1 MQYRIYLNLALTAIL
16 APIYSLAQPCSKGY
30 YKDVFNDSGI
40 RVTSRSD
47 LPAVRYLGLS
57 MESFISAKG
66 EDGDVITAIDSML
79 QKQLIEGSEMDE
91 NGILLYPDGA
101 PRFRV
106 LYVNGGSS
114 FSHGESL
121 GHTGIERI
129 KQFVAN
135 GGSYVGTCAGS
146 ALSSTGIWKDTHFQS
161 QEYYFGIWPGV
172 IRRTELAKTY
182 TGMNIPGDSPLL
194 RYYDF
199 GGDLHIDSMRHNLGN
214 HAYTSFNYP
223 QETEVLATYETDTMQ
238 LERAIGGEPGIW
250 AYKPYASAGRAVM
263 CGSHP
268 EAITKGE
275 RLHLMSAM
283 LRYAM
288 DGNGIAKI
296 KANLQNG
303 LVRTMNKNTH
313 DGMPDYTK
321 IGDKQYHHF
330 TFKIPKH
337 TEKVT
342 ITLAS
347 VPGYTNYD
355 LYLLARKDGF
365 AFKGESDVQDLTF
378 GVDKTIEI
386 EQPQSGTWYVS
397 VFCDT
402 SVDAM
407 QTKYG
412 VQYTGRTDVLNGVPY
427 TIRID
432 Y

>member
-1 MQYRIYLNLALTAIL
+1 
-16 APIYSLAQPCSKGY
+16 
-30 YKDVFNDSGI
+30 
-40 RVTSRSD
+40 
-47 LPAVRYLGLS
+47 
-57 MESFISAKG
+57 
-66 EDGDVITAIDSML
+66 
-79 QKQLIEGSEMDE
+79 
-91 NGILLYPDGA
+91 
-101 PRFRV
+101 
-106 LYVNGGSS
+106 
-114 FSHGESL
+114 
-121 GHTGIERI
+121 
-129 KQFVAN
+129 
-135 GGSYVGTCAGS
+135 
-146 ALSSTGIWKDTHFQS
+146 
-161 QEYYFGIWPGV
+161 
-172 IRRTELAKTY
+172 
-182 TGMNIPGDSPLL
+182 
-194 RYYDF
+194 
-199 GGDLHIDSMRHNLGN
+199 
-214 HAYTSFNYP
+214 
-223 QETEVLATYETDTMQ
+223 
-238 LERAIGGEPGIW
+238 
-250 AYKPYASAGRAVM
+250 M

-296 KANLQNG
+296 KADLQNG
-303 LVRTMNKNTH
+303 SVRTMNKNTH

-386 EQPQSGTWYVS
+386 DQPQSGTWYVS